1 MFVQNEVSKE
11 LLATIGVTDVTVV
24 GDTRFDRVLD
34 ICYQAKQLPLVE
46 KFKGDSLTFVAGSSW
61 GPDEDIFIK
70 YFNEHPEMKLVIAPH
85 VVSDSH
91 LRRFR

>member
-1 MFVQNEVSKE
+1 M
-11 LLATIGVTDVTVV
+11 I
-24 GDTRFDRVLD
+24 
-34 ICYQAKQLPLVE
+34 P
-46 KFKGDSLTFVAGSSW
+46 LTFVAGSSW

-91 LRRFR
+91 LKEILDKVKRPCIRYTEATEENVTQADLFDYRLLRTAVLHLPIW